1 MKTAAG
7 WFLALQLLTATFAW
21 GQNPPSSECTLCGG
35 VVADM
40 SAPPAVEV
48 PLLLN
53 PRFEDLAGV
62 SAYLAPVGPSQKKRT
77 TVVVTVALDE
87 LDDALP
93 KVEDRVGNIVEW
105 ASANGPFKSLGLRVT
120 GVDASVEGYAIK
132 RLAVMAQG
140 LELAENI
147 IAGPMT
153 LSRLEEIFATGAQ
166 AYFDELITDGAVE
179 ETVAWIVEHDPSKRI
194 SAIVPAASANPAYDI
209 ASALSRGA
217 IKAWVMAPNEERLF
231 RSIHSVNRQLAGD
244 FSPDPSA
251 TISLLSREGSPI
263 EGDVLAFVRGE
274 DLRVVAV
281 PPGSRTDWSI
291 ISFPDDSLVSPAR
304 ADAGGIAAIT
314 DAGRRGGSF
323 LIGIPPGDTAFS
335 ISVDRPAITD
345 DSVTRET
352 VEVSTERTLSVEE
365 IIRNHQAY
373 HAYQET
379 IEPRYI
385 ARNETDLRF
394 AIGPGGEVV
403 ETTIAGEFYF
413 DPSGRSDWVWQEF
426 LVNGVKWKYGRLPEV
441 PIIQAEKVS
450 QLPLNLHLTNDY
462 RYQLVRRAPFR
473 GFDAYEVRFEPPPNA
488 PADLPMYR
496 GTVWIDSRTWA
507 RLRISMVQLNLRDEV
522 LSNEERIDF
531 AAFRSGQNSSL
542 SAEQI
547 AATPA
552 ADLVWL
558 PFDVAAQQVISA
570 AGRAT
575 PVSRSTTF
583 SDFEMN
589 PSDFEQRHAAVS
601 ASNARMVR
609 DTERGLRYLER
620 RPDGTRVVKEGT
632 DTSSV
637 FLLGGLNHDDGLEF
651 PVLPIGGLDY
661 FNFNIKGTGLQ
672 TNIFFAGVI
681 LAANLTD
688 PSFGGT
694 RANIG
699 ADFFGL
705 AIPFENISY
714 QDGEEVVGEAVRAL
728 PLSLTLRAGHP
739 IFGFGKVDLS
749 LDISHISYQRAEET
763 DPSFVIPSNT
773 YVFTPGLSARYD
785 RWGYSLATSFEMG
798 NRSTWEPWGYLDEYS
813 EDHDEYTRYSA
824 TLGKSIHLPNFQRVG
839 LEVNYLDGDDL
850 DRFSKYEL
858 GPFGA
863 MRVRGISSGSVR
875 AEKAFLGH
883 ISYGLVFSQ
892 QFRLEAFY
900 DHALIDDEAAGYRR
914 EPFQGIGI
922 GGQTIGPFGTI
933 LRIDLGK
940 SVGRNSQDDFTATVI
955 FLKLLG

>member
-1 MKTAAG
+1 MKKAAG
-7 WFLALQLLTATFAW
+7 WIFALQLLTATIAL
-21 GQNPPSSECTLCGG
+21 GQPLPSSECTICGG
-35 VVADM
+35 VVSDM
-40 SAPPAVEV
+40 TVSPPVEV
-48 PLLLN
+48 PLLLS
-53 PRFEDLAGV
+53 PRFEDLGGVAG
-62 SAYLAPVGPSQKKRT
+62 YLAPMTAAQKKKT
-77 TVVVTVALDE
+77 TVMITVALDE
-87 LDDALP
+87 LDDAIP
-93 KVEDRVGNIVEW
+93 KVEGRVQNIVEW
-105 ASANGPFKSLGLRVT
+105 ATANGPFKSLGLRVT
-120 GVDASVEGYAIK
+120 GVDATVEGYAIK
-132 RLAVMAQG
+132 RLAVTAQG
-140 LELAENI
+140 LNLADNV

-153 LSRLEEIFATGAQ
+153 LSRLEEIYQTGAE
-166 AYFDELITDGAVE
+166 AYFDELITEGAVA
-179 ETVAWIVEHDPSKRI
+179 ETVAWIVERDPSKRV
-194 SAIVPAASANPAYDI
+194 SAIVPAEAANPAWDI
-209 ASALSRGA
+209 ASALSSGA
-217 IKAWVMAPNEERLF
+217 IKAWVEAPNEEPLF
-231 RSIHSVNRQLAGD
+231 RSINAVNRQLAGD

-251 TISLLSREGSPI
+251 AIRLLSREGTPI

-274 DLRVVAV
+274 DLRVVAI

-291 ISFPDDSLVSPAR
+291 VSFPDDSLVQPAR
-304 ADAGGIAAIT
+304 ADAGGINPIT
-314 DAGRRGGSF
+314 DAGRRGGNF
-323 LIGIPPGDTAFS
+323 LIGIPPADTAFS

-394 AIGPGGEVV
+394 AIGPGGETV

-507 RLRISMVQLNLRDEV
+507 RLRIAMVQLNLRDEV

-531 AAFRSGQNSSL
+531 AAFRRDDHASL
-542 SAEQI
+542 SVEQI
-547 AATPA
+547 ASTPA
-552 ADLVWL
+552 ANLIWL
-558 PFDVAAQQVISA
+558 PVDVSGQQVISA

-583 SDFEMN
+583 TNFEIN
-589 PSDFEQRHAAVS
+589 PANFDERHASVS
-601 ASNARMVR
+601 ASEARMVR

-620 RPDGTRVVKEGT
+620 KADGTRVVKEGT

-637 FLLGGLNHDDGLEF
+637 FLLGGLNHDAGLEF

-672 TNIFFAGVI
+672 TNVFFAGVI

-694 RANIG
+694 RANLG

-714 QDGEEVVGEAVRAL
+714 RDGEEVVGEAVRAL

-739 IFGFGKVDLS
+739 VFGFGKVDLS

-763 DPSFVIPSNT
+763 DAAFIIPSNT
-773 YVFTPGLSARYD
+773 YVFTPALSARYD
-785 RWGYSLATSFEMG
+785 RWGYSLATNIELGS
-798 NRSTWEPWGYLDEYS
+798 RSTWEPWGYLDEYS
-813 EDHDEYTRYSA
+813 DEHEEYTRYSA

-839 LEVNYLDGDDL
+839 LELNYLDGNDL

-875 AEKAFLGH
+875 AEKAVLGH

-900 DHALIDDEAAGYRR
+900 DHALIDDEIAGYRR